1 MGVTLREVVM
11 IIVAIRAF
19 ILYGILLIAMRV
31 MGKGELGEL
40 QPFDLVV
47 SLMLAELAVM
57 PMEDL
62 NSPMTHGFMAIATI
76 MFLQCFISFI
86 TLKSN
91 TARKIICGTP
101 TIIIDHGK
109 FNTKDMNRLRINI
122 NDVLGQM
129 RLKGYYSVEN
139 IDYLI
144 METNGE
150 MSIIAPDEEP
160 GTKCKRIPV
169 ATILDG
175 RVMVKNLSKYNIP
188 SKDLHKELNE
198 KKLKPKQVLYGFIDE
213 NNKFV
218 FYKR

>member
-1 MGVTLREVVM
+1 M
-11 IIVAIRAF
+11 IIVAIRAV
-19 ILYGILLIAMRV
+19 ILYGILLIAMRI

-62 NSPMTHGFMAIATI
+62 GAPMVHGFIAIAVI
-76 MFLQCFISFI
+76 MFLQCLISYV

-91 TARKIICGTP
+91 SARKIICGTP

-109 FNTKDMNRLRINI
+109 FNTKDMNKLRINV
-122 NDVLGQM
+122 NDVLGQI
-129 RLKGYYSVEN
+129 RLKGYYSIEE

-150 MSIIAPDEEP
+150 MSIIAPEEYP
-160 GTKCKRIPV
+160 GKRCERIPI

-175 RVMVKNLSKYNIP
+175 QIMKNNLSKYNI
-188 SKDLHKELNE
+188 SLDDLQEEL
-198 KKLKPKQVLYGFIDE
+198 KKNNLKPKQVLYGFIDE
-213 NNKFV
+213 EDKFI
-218 FYKR
+218 FYER

>member
-1 MGVTLREVVM
+1 M
-11 IIVAIRAF
+11 IIVAIRAV
-19 ILYGILLIAMRV
+19 ILYAVLMISMRI

-40 QPFDLVV
+40 QPHDLVV

-62 NSPMTHGFMAIATI
+62 GAPLLHGFIATATI
-76 MFLQCFISFI
+76 MFLQCLISYI

-91 TARKIICGTP
+91 SARKFICGTP

-109 FNTKDMNRLRINI
+109 FNIKEMNKLRINI

-129 RLKGYYSVEN
+129 RLKGYCNIED
-139 IDYLI
+139 IDYII

-150 MSIIAPDEEP
+150 MSIIAPDEPP
-160 GTKCKRIPV
+160 GTKCRRIPI

-175 RVMVKNLSKYNIP
+175 EVMHNNFEKFKISY
-188 SKDLHKELNE
+188 KDFEEELKK
-198 KKLKPKQVLYGFIDE
+198 KKLSSRQVLYGFVDEDE
-213 NNKFV
+213 NFV

>member
-1 MGVTLREVVM
+1 M
-11 IIVAIRAF
+11 IIVAIRAV
-19 ILYGILLIAMRV
+19 ILYVILLVAMRV

-62 NSPMTHGFMAIATI
+62 NAPMTHGFMAIAAI
-76 MFLQCFISFI
+76 MFLQCFLSYV

-91 TARKIICGTP
+91 TARKVICGTP

-109 FNTKDMNRLRINI
+109 FNTKDMNKLRINV

-129 RLKGYYSVEN
+129 RLKGYYSIEE

-160 GTKCKRIPV
+160 GTKCKRIPI

-175 RVMVKNLSKYNIP
+175 QIMNKNLSKYNI
-188 SKDLHKELNE
+188 SIGDLQNEL
-198 KKLKPKQVLYGFIDE
+198 KKNNLTPKQVIYGFIDE
-213 NNKFV
+213 NDKFI
-218 FYKR
+218 FYER

>member
-1 MGVTLREVVM
+1 M
-11 IIVAIRAF
+11 IIVTIRAV
-19 ILYGILLIAMRV
+19 ILYAVLMISMRI

-40 QPFDLVV
+40 QPHDLVV

-62 NSPMTHGFMAIATI
+62 GAPLLHGFIATATI
-76 MFLQCFISFI
+76 MFLQCLISYI

-91 TARKIICGTP
+91 SARKFICGTP

-109 FNTKDMNRLRINI
+109 FNVKEMNKLRINV

-129 RLKGYYSVEN
+129 RLKGYCN
-139 IDYLI
+139 IEDVDYII

-150 MSIIAPDEEP
+150 MSIIAPDDPP
-160 GTKCKRIPV
+160 GTKCKRIPI

-175 RVMVKNLSKYNIP
+175 QIMHHNFKKFNISYKDFENELKKNK
-188 SKDLHKELNE
+188 LHP
-198 KKLKPKQVLYGFIDE
+198 KKVLYGFVDE
-213 NNKFV
+213 KENFV
-218 FYKR
+218 FFKR

>member
-1 MGVTLREVVM
+1 M
-11 IIVAIRAF
+11 IIVVIRA
-19 ILYGILLIAMRV
+19 IVLYTALMVSMRI

-40 QPFDLVV
+40 QPHDLVV

-62 NSPMTHGFMAIATI
+62 GAPLMHGFIAIATI
-76 MFLQCFISFI
+76 MFLQCMISYI

-91 TARKIICGTP
+91 SLRRFVCGSP

-109 FNTKDMNRLRINI
+109 FNTKEMNELRINI

-129 RLKGYYSVEN
+129 RLKGYNSIEN
-139 IDYLI
+139 IDYII

-150 MSIIAPDEEP
+150 MSIIAPDDPP
-160 GTKCKRIPV
+160 GTKCKRIPI

-175 RVMVKNLSKYNIP
+175 QIMHSNFKKYNLSYE
-188 SKDLHKELNE
+188 DFEKELKK
-198 KKLKPKQVLYGFIDE
+198 KKLKTKQVLYGFVDE
-213 NNKFV
+213 NDKFV

>member
-1 MGVTLREVVM
+1 VEIKMV
-11 IIVAIRAF
+11 IVAIIAV
-19 ILYGILLIAMRV
+19 ILYSILLVSMRI

-62 NSPMTHGFMAIATI
+62 GAPLIHGFMATATI
-76 MFLQCFISFI
+76 MFLQCLISYI

-91 TARKIICGTP
+91 GARKVICGTP
-101 TIIIDHGK
+101 TIILDHGQ
-109 FNTKDMNRLRINI
+109 FNTKDMNKLRINV

-129 RLKGYYSVEN
+129 RLKGYCNIEE

-144 METNGE
+144 LETNGE
-150 MSIIAPDEEP
+150 MSVIAPDAPP
-160 GTKCKRIPV
+160 GTKCKRIPI

-175 RVMVKNLSKYNIP
+175 QIMHNNFSKYTISYENFE
-188 SKDLHKELNE
+188 KELKK
-198 KKLKPKQVLYGFIDE
+198 KKLKPKQVLYGFVDE
-213 NNKFV
+213 DEKFI
-218 FYKR
+218 FYER

>member
-1 MGVTLREVVM
+1 MEIFM
-11 IIVAIRAF
+11 IIVTIRAV
-19 ILYGILLIAMRV
+19 ILYAALMVSMRI

-40 QPFDLVV
+40 QPHDLVV

-62 NSPMTHGFMAIATI
+62 GAPLLHGFIATATI
-76 MFLQCFISFI
+76 MFLQCLISYI

-91 TARKIICGTP
+91 SARKFICGTP

-109 FNTKDMNRLRINI
+109 FNVKEMNKLRINI

-129 RLKGYYSVEN
+129 RLKGYCN
-139 IDYLI
+139 IEDVDYII

-150 MSIIAPDEEP
+150 MSIIAPDEPP
-160 GTKCKRIPV
+160 GKKCKRIPI

-175 RVMVKNLSKYNIP
+175 QIMHNNFKKFNI
-188 SKDLHKELNE
+188 SYEDFEKELKKN
-198 KKLKPKQVLYGFIDE
+198 KLKAKQVLYGFVDE
-213 NNKFV
+213 NENFV

>member
-1 MGVTLREVVM
+1 M
-11 IIVAIRAF
+11 IIVVIRAV
-19 ILYGILLIAMRV
+19 ILYGVVLISMRI

-62 NSPMTHGFMAIATI
+62 DAPLAHGFIAIATI
-76 MFLQCFISFI
+76 MFLQCFISYI

-91 TARKIICGTP
+91 TARKIICGRP
-101 TIIIDHGK
+101 SILIDHGT
-109 FNTKDMNRLRINI
+109 FNTKEMNKLRINI

-129 RLKGYYSVEN
+129 RLKGYYSIEN

-150 MSIIAPDEEP
+150 MSIIAPEEKP
-160 GTKCKRIPV
+160 GVKCKRIPISI
-169 ATILDG
+169 ILDG
-175 RVMVKNLSKYNIP
+175 KIMHKNLQKFEI
-188 SKDLHKELNE
+188 KQEDLISEIQ
-198 KKLKPKQVLYGFIDE
+198 KKNLRTDQIIYGFVDE
-213 NNKFV
+213 DNKFI

>member
-1 MGVTLREVVM
+1 M
-11 IIVAIRAF
+11 IIVAIRAV
-19 ILYGILLIAMRV
+19 ILYAALMVSMRI

-40 QPFDLVV
+40 QPHDLVV

-62 NSPMTHGFMAIATI
+62 GAPMLHGFIATATI
-76 MFLQCFISFI
+76 MFLQCFISYV

-91 TARKIICGTP
+91 SARKFICGTP

-109 FNTKDMNRLRINI
+109 FNIKEMNKLRINV

-129 RLKGYYSVEN
+129 RLKGYCNVED
-139 IDYLI
+139 IDYII

-150 MSIIAPDEEP
+150 MSIIAPEEQP
-160 GTKCKRIPV
+160 GKSCKRIPI

-175 RVMVKNLSKYNIP
+175 EIMHNNFKKFNI
-188 SKDLHKELNE
+188 SYEDFDKELKEN
-198 KKLKPKQVLYGFIDE
+198 KINPKHILYGYIDE
-213 NNKFV
+213 NEKFV

>member
-1 MGVTLREVVM
+1 M
-11 IIVAIRAF
+11 IIVALRAV
-19 ILYGILLIAMRV
+19 ILYGILLVAMRI

-62 NSPMTHGFMAIATI
+62 NAPMFHGFMAIAAI
-76 MFLQCFISFI
+76 MFLQCLISYV

-109 FNTKDMNRLRINI
+109 FNTKDMNKLRINV

-150 MSIIAPDEEP
+150 MSIIAPDEDP
-160 GTKCKRIPV
+160 GTRCKRIPI

-175 RVMVKNLSKYNIP
+175 QIMNKNLRIYNI
-188 SKDLHKELNE
+188 SKEDLHKEL
-198 KKLKPKQVLYGFIDE
+198 KKSNLKIKQVIYGFIDE
-213 NNKFV
+213 NDKFI

>member
-1 MGVTLREVVM
+1 M

>member
-1 MGVTLREVVM
+1 M
-11 IIVAIRAF
+11 IIVAIRAV
-19 ILYGILLIAMRV
+19 ILYGIVLVSMRI

-62 NSPMTHGFMAIATI
+62 GAPMVHGFMSIAVI
-76 MFLQCFISFI
+76 MFLQCLISYI

-91 TARKIICGTP
+91 SARKIICGTP
-101 TIIIDHGK
+101 TIIIDHGQ
-109 FNTKDMNRLRINI
+109 FNTKDMNKLRINV

-129 RLKGYYSVEN
+129 RLKGYYSIED

-160 GTKCKRIPV
+160 GKRCARIPI
-169 ATILDG
+169 AAILDG
-175 RVMVKNLSKYNIP
+175 QVMYNNLSKYNI
-188 SKDLHKELNE
+188 SKEDLFMELKN
-198 KKLKPKQVLYGFIDE
+198 KNLKPKQVLYGFVDE
-213 NNKFV
+213 DNKFI

>member
-1 MGVTLREVVM
+1 M
-11 IIVAIRAF
+11 IIVTIRAV
-19 ILYGILLIAMRV
+19 ILYAALMVSMRI

-40 QPFDLVV
+40 QPHDLVV

-62 NSPMTHGFMAIATI
+62 GAPLLHGFIATATI
-76 MFLQCFISFI
+76 MFLQCLISYI

-91 TARKIICGTP
+91 SARKFICGTP

-109 FNTKDMNRLRINI
+109 FNVKEMNKLRINI

-129 RLKGYYSVEN
+129 RLKGYCN
-139 IDYLI
+139 IEDVDYII

-150 MSIIAPDEEP
+150 MSIIAPDEPP
-160 GTKCKRIPV
+160 GKKCKRIPI

-175 RVMVKNLSKYNIP
+175 QIMHNNFKKFNI
-188 SKDLHKELNE
+188 SYEDFEKELKKN
-198 KKLKPKQVLYGFIDE
+198 KLKAKQVLYGFVDE
-213 NNKFV
+213 NENFV